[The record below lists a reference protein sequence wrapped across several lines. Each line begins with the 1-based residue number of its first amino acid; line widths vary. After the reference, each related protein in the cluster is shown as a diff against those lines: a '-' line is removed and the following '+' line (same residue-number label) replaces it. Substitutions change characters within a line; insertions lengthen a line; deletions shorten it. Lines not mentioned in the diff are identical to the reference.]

1 MKINVF
7 GTNISALVCAGCL
20 AETGNE
26 VVLVGNRENDRS
38 EPGLVKLLDA
48 QIDAGRLRIS
58 NVFDIETDY
67 QIVSFNS
74 GQCAEAKAVAIEL
87 AKGTKSSRCV
97 IIRSNFTM
105 GTVKEIEKLSKID
118 CVVNPDFASDG
129 RAISGFMR
137 PDRIIIGSRN
147 ADALQRFKRLFS
159 PFNRNQNVMIEM
171 SPESAEL
178 TKYATNAMLATRI
191 SLMNELALA
200 AESLG
205 ADIEEVRQG
214 IGSDKRIGSSYLYAG
229 IGFGGTHFGEDLERI
244 QQIINPSDAKEGL
257 LQAVRRINEQQ
268 KEVLFRKVWKHFDCQ
283 LEGKIITLW
292 GISYKPNS
300 NSIEGAPGLELIK
313 AFLNQGARIQIF
325 DPMLDINFMIWMR
338 ENLSLEQQ
346 SNIQISSEMYDV
358 TQNSDALCV
367 VTEWQPFWAPDLD
380 KLKELMNT
388 PLILDG
394 RNLYDK
400 EWIKEN
406 GFTYYGIGR

>member
-7 GTNISALVCAGCL
+7 GNNISALVCAGCL
-20 AETGNE
+20 AETGND

-38 EPGLVKLLDA
+38 EPGLVKLLDT
-48 QIDAGRLRIS
+48 QIDAGRLRVS
-58 NVFDIETDY
+58 KVYDKDASY
-67 QIVSFNS
+67 QIISFDS
-74 GQCAEAKAVAIEL
+74 GQCAEAKAVAVEL
-87 AKGTKSSRCV
+87 AKSSKSDRSV
-97 IIRSNFTM
+97 IIRSNFSM
-105 GTVKEIEKLSKID
+105 GTVREIEALSKID

-147 ADALQRFKRLFS
+147 PDALKRFKRLFS

-229 IGFGGTHFGEDLERI
+229 IGFGGTHFGEDLDRI
-244 QQIINPSDAKEGL
+244 QQIINPSEAKEGL

-268 KEVLFRKVWKHFDCQ
+268 KEVLFRKVWKHFNCQ
-283 LEGKIITLW
+283 LEGKTITLW
-292 GISYKPNS
+292 GVSYKPNS
-300 NSIEGAPGLELIK
+300 NSIEGAPSIELIK
-313 AFLNQGARIQIF
+313 AFLNQGARVQVF
-325 DPMLDINFMIWMR
+325 DPMLDLNFMIWMR
-338 ENLSLEQQ
+338 DHLSLEQQ
-346 SNIQISSEMYDV
+346 SKIQIGADMYEVAD
-358 TQNSDALCV
+358 NSDALCV
-367 VTEWQPFWAPDLD
+367 VTEWQPFWSPDLE
-380 KLKELMNT
+380 KLKDLMNT
-388 PLILDG
+388 PIILDG

-400 EWIKEN
+400 EWVKEN

>member
-20 AETGNE
+20 AETGNQ
-26 VVLVGNRENDRS
+26 VILVGTRDNDRS
-38 EPGLVKLLDA
+38 EPGLVKLLDS
-48 QIDAGRLRIS
+48 QIDAGRLKIS
-58 NVFDIETDY
+58 NECDIEADY
-67 QIVSFNS
+67 QIIAFNS
-74 GQCAEAKAVAIEL
+74 VQCAEAKKVAAKL
-87 AKGTKSSRCV
+87 ANRNNSNSCV
-97 IIRSNFTM
+97 IIRSNFSM
-105 GTVKEIEKLSKID
+105 GTVKEIEELSKAD

-129 RAISGFMR
+129 QAISGFVR

-147 ADALQRFKRLFS
+147 SVGLTRFKRLFA
-159 PFNRNQNVMIEM
+159 PFNRGRNVMIEM

-214 IGSDKRIGSSYLYAG
+214 IGSDKRIGFSYLYAG

-244 QQIINPSDAKEGL
+244 QNIINPSDSKEGL
-257 LQAVRRINEQQ
+257 LEAVIRINEQQ
-268 KEVLFRKVWKHFDCQ
+268 KEVLFRKVWKHFSCH
-283 LEGKIITLW
+283 LEDKTITLW

-300 NSIEGAPGLELIK
+300 NSIEGAPSLDLIK
-313 AFLNQGARIQIF
+313 AFLNQGAKLQVF

-346 SNIQISSEMYDV
+346 SRIQISAEMYDV
-358 TQNSDALCV
+358 TKNSDALCV
-367 VTEWQPFWAPDLD
+367 ITEWQPFSSPDLL
-380 KLKELMNT
+380 KLKEMMNT
-388 PLILDG
+388 PIILDG

-400 EWIKEN
+400 EWIQEN